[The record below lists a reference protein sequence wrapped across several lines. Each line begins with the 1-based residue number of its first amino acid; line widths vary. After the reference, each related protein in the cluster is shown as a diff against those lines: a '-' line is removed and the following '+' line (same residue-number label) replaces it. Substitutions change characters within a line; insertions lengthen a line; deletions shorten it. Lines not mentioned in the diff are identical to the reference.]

1 MTHRTMTVDVTM
13 LKSVSKAMMGLKPT
27 AKDKIIF
34 MVMGN
39 SYLLSD
45 DKDENLS
52 LKGAYHAKHL
62 TNPERLQ
69 QEDLTSLVA
78 KVARTVNDTKVNYP
92 GILLYLDPCLDM
104 WSVASSTV
112 T

>member
-1 MTHRTMTVDVTM
+1 MTVDVTM
-13 LKSVSKAMMGLKPT
+13 LKSVSRALMGLKPT

-45 DKDENLS
+45 DRDENLS
-52 LKGAYHAKHL
+52 LKGAYLTKHL
-62 TNPERLQ
+62 INPEGLQ

-78 KVARTVNDTKVNYP
+78 KVARTVNDTKANFP
-92 GILLYLDPCLDM
+92 TIISTHFIYLFLWEYTRPLIGF
-104 WSVASSTV
+104 
-112 T
+112 

>member
-1 MTHRTMTVDVTM
+1 
-13 LKSVSKAMMGLKPT
+13 
-27 AKDKIIF
+27 

-52 LKGAYHAKHL
+52 LKGAYLTKHL
-62 TNPERLQ
+62 TNPEGLQ

-78 KVARTVNDTKVNYP
+78 KVARTQR
-92 GILLYLDPCLDM
+92 
-104 WSVASSTV
+104 
-112 T
+112 